1 MKDKITI
8 SIDSEVLKKAKKQIP
23 NISEFLNECLKQY
36 LGMADGSFPTANA
49 RDVVDDI
56 GKSQA
61 KLFIL
66 NQNFDYETAQKRMED
81 EKVNRALRKLWNE
94 YRKTL
99 TPEGQAFDE
108 ALNMLDVDSETLEDM
123 LDFAYA
129 NQELLGLNFTW
140 SKLCELYENE
150 EVE

>member
-8 SIDSEVLKKAKKQIP
+8 SIDSEVLKKAKKQMP

-61 KLFIL
+61 KLFIM
-66 NQNFDYETAQKRMED
+66 NQNFDYENAQKRMED

>member
-8 SIDSEVLKKAKKQIP
+8 SIDSEVLKKAKKQMP

-61 KLFIL
+61 KLFIM
-66 NQNFDYETAQKRMED
+66 NQNFDYENAQKRMEN

-140 SKLCELYENE
+140 KKLCELYKNE